1 MPRRRRGGGGG
12 GGGRGLGRIGGAAQV
27 VGPRVS
33 FIVRADLIHYEGLPL
48 LPEARID
55 LIHEI
60 RHHVSS
66 ADTTTARRAS
76 ELGKTAKVERERERE
91 RAINRRRRRRRRRGP
106 AAEGGGG
113 GGGGR
118 VTTGVPSAETLHHQ
132 RNLIPSPAFSD
143 WAIDPR

>member
-76 ELGKTAKVERERERE
+76 ELGKTAKVERERERG
-91 RAINRRRRRRRRRGP
+91 RGRSI
-106 AAEGGGG
+106 EGGGG
-113 GGGGR
+113 GGGEVLRRREGE
-118 VTTGVPSAETLHHQ
+118 GE
-132 RNLIPSPAFSD
+132 
-143 WAIDPR
+143 

>member
-1 MPRRRRGGGGG
+1 M
-12 GGGRGLGRIGGAAQV
+12 

-66 ADTTTARRAS
+66 ADTTRARRAS
-76 ELGKTAKVERERERE
+76 ELGKTAKVEREREGEGDQSKEEEEEEE
-91 RAINRRRRRRRRRGP
+91 RSW
-106 AAEGGGG
+106 
-113 GGGGR
+113 GGGR
-118 VTTGVPSAETLHHQ
+118 GRESDDGSAEC
-132 RNLIPSPAFSD
+132 RNSPPPTESNPITSIF
-143 WAIDPR
+143 